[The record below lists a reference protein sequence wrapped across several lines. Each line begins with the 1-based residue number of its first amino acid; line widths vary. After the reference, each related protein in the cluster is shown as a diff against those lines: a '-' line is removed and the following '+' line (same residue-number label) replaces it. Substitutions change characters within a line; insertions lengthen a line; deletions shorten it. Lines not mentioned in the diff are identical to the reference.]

1 MSYPALPA
9 TITFDVDPVIVR
21 LGDLAIG
28 WYGLAVFSAI
38 GAALL
43 IAQHEVRRR
52 DLPLDALWGIG
63 PWTILGG
70 LVGARAL
77 HVIDNWSMYASE
89 PQRIFAFHQGG
100 LAIGGALLGGVVATL
115 AAARLQRT
123 LLLSLADAAAP
134 GIVLGQAI
142 GRLGCLVTGDA
153 LGRQTGLPWGI
164 SYLNPGSMAPERA
177 ISYQPVFA
185 YEGLWDLAVFGVVW
199 ALRKRINRPG
209 ALFATYLALYAAGK
223 FAITFLREERR
234 WLWSLQEAHFVALSL
249 AVIGAGL
256 WMWVYAHRH
265 GTRSS
270 YYPQMSTS

>member
-1 MSYPALPA
+1 MRYPALPA
-9 TITFDVDPVIVR
+9 TITIDVDPVILR

-28 WYGLAVFSAI
+28 WYGLAVVSAI
-38 GAALL
+38 GVALL
-43 IAQHEVRRR
+43 VAQHEVRRR
-52 DLPLDALWGIG
+52 DLPLDAFWGLG

-77 HVIDNWSMYASE
+77 HVIDNWSMYASD

-100 LAIGGALLGGVVATL
+100 LAIGGALIGGIVATL
-115 AAARLQRT
+115 AVARRYRAP
-123 LLLSLADAAAP
+123 LLSLADAAAP
-134 GIVLGQAI
+134 GIILGQAI

-153 LGRQTGLPWGI
+153 LGKETGLPWGI
-164 SYLNPGSMAPERA
+164 RYLNPGSMAPDRA
-177 ISYQPVFA
+177 IGYQPVFA
-185 YEGLWDLAVFGVVW
+185 FEALWDLAVFGVLW

-249 AVIGAGL
+249 AVLSAGL
-256 WMWVYAHRH
+256 WMWVYAHRPARDH
-265 GTRSS
+265 VAALRTLN
-270 YYPQMSTS
+270 P